1 MPLLPR
7 WRYLQHWNR
16 ASTPSQNVSSLTA
29 RVCQIEAH
37 APCVSCSSGSANS
50 WNLHERSD
58 GSPATGSLAPMAPG
72 LRIRELTH
80 GRIKM
85 MTALCPAWSHTFQTM
100 CLGFQSHQVMPQA
113 FRLPKPSFF
122 LFNKKL
128 PTCRT
133 TTRLIGFE
141 FTGWRLFTDGG
152 FKRNIDGTLLA
163 GWVIAA
169 VWPELCSNS

>member
-1 MPLLPR
+1 MPSLPR

-16 ASTPSQNVSSLTA
+16 TSTPSQNVSSLTA

-37 APCVSCSSGSANS
+37 APSVSCSSGSANS
-50 WNLHERSD
+50 WNLHERGD

-122 LFNKKL
+122 LL
-128 PTCRT
+128 
-133 TTRLIGFE
+133 
-141 FTGWRLFTDGG
+141 
-152 FKRNIDGTLLA
+152 KRSYLLA
-163 GWVIAA
+163 ELLPDWLVLSSPAGDSSQMVASSA
-169 VWPELCSNS
+169 TSMAHYWPAG